1 MNTLPALARMIENL
15 IRFGTIAETQMKP
28 PRVRVKTGELLTGWL
43 PWIALRAGA
52 DTDWDPPTVDEQVIL
67 FSPSGQLANGIAL
80 TGIYS
85 TAHPA
90 NGEREGLHRRTYR
103 DGTVIEYD
111 SVAHHLNAV
120 LADGGTTN
128 LVSTGG
134 ISIVGPITHQGDY
147 TQTGNQTVTGTVTVS
162 VDVVAAGISLVKP
175 RSRHLTGLAI
185 SLESTGNFHMYASVT
200 DGDEIDVYPPVLR
213 DIQGR
218 LQPGSGVC
226 SGRKWC
232 HCH

>member
-1 MNTLPALARMIENL
+1 MCNAIITVMNNLPTLARMIENL

-28 PRVRVKTGELLTGWL
+28 PRVRVKTGDLLTGWL

-85 TAHPA
+85 TANPA

-120 LADGGTTN
+120 LTDGGTTN

-134 ISIVGPITHQGDY
+134 ITLVGTITHQGDY
-147 TQTGNQTVTGTVTVS
+147 TQTGNQSITGTVTVS
-162 VDVVAAGISLVKP
+162 EDVLAAGISLVKHIHGGVFP
-175 RSRHLTGLAI
+175 GGSLT
-185 SLESTGNFHMYASVT
+185 ET
-200 DGDEIDVYPPVLR
+200 P
-213 DIQGR
+213 Q
-218 LQPGSGVC
+218 
-226 SGRKWC
+226 
-232 HCH
+232 

>member
-1 MNTLPALARMIENL
+1 MCNAIITVMNNLPALARMIENL

-52 DTDWDPPTVDEQVIL
+52 DTDWDPPTIDEQVIL

-85 TAHPA
+85 TANPA

-103 DGTVIEYD
+103 DGTLIEYD

-134 ISIVGPITHQGDY
+134 ITLIGPITHQGDY
-147 TQTGNQTVTGTVTVS
+147 TQTGNQTVTGTVSVS
-162 VDVVAAGISLVKP
+162 VDVVAAGISLVKHTHGGVMKG
-175 RSRHLTGLAI
+175 SAQT
-185 SLESTGNFHMYASVT
+185 ES
-200 DGDEIDVYPPVLR
+200 P
-213 DIQGR
+213 Q
-218 LQPGSGVC
+218 
-226 SGRKWC
+226 
-232 HCH
+232 